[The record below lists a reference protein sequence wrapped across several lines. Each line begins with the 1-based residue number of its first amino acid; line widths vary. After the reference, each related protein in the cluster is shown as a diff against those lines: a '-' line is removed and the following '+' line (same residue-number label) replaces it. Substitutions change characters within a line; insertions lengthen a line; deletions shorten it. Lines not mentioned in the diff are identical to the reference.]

1 MQSKEPEGE
10 RVRKTTSESSNQSID
25 NLIINNIEKYSQSH
39 QLISQRIKD
48 LDKKW
53 DIERLLEVNMSTLA
67 ITGITLAYFVHINW
81 LILPAVVLLFFVQHA
96 VQGWCPPLP
105 IFRHF
110 KVRTRPEI
118 DREKYALKALRG
130 DFNNIEFTSS
140 DRGYQAF
147 KATERL

>member
-1 MQSKEPEGE
+1 MHTQEPQGE
-10 RVRKTTSESSNQSID
+10 RVRKTTIESSNQSID
-25 NLIINNIEKYSQSH
+25 NLIISNIEKYSQSP

-130 DFNNIEFTSS
+130 DFNNIEFTSN